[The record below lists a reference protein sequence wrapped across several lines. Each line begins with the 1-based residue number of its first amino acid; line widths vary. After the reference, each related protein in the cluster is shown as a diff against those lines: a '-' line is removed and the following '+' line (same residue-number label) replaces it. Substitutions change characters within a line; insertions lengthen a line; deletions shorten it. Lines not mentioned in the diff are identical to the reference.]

1 MQNNEKKQEFKGG
14 MLLYPRKYYINDSN
28 EDLSYCYGVNEY
40 GKEVIFFLNPV
51 EQAREAARASDTGQT
66 VPNFEEFSD
75 EDRRATK
82 PCNANEEN
90 CPKTPY
96 GILMMEQV
104 APKEEHGLSETH
116 PNIPV
121 YEAKWA
127 SILREGDYMELPPI
141 GFGYMEIGYHPKV
154 NGEVDDL
161 RLQYQDVEAQL
172 KQGVISEV
180 DAEERKE
187 HLYLQ
192 ITQKRQKWFIGVV
205 VKHKMQKTMQQN
217 TREEITAYL
226 GSYLTKFTEQGLY
239 GGAMIRVRK
248 GDVVDST
255 LSCYCNMS
263 FDYKQKCVRNVSD
276 VINDW
281 FKFNGNRI
289 LKAAQR
295 DSNIFID
302 IIPTQRV
309 NFAKMSTD
317 KYAKDLGSL
326 GSKIM
331 KTYVDRKAHFN
342 PNVDFFKEKVFLL
355 SKIGVR
361 LAKAK
366 KGESKGNLLG
376 STIHSFS
383 PPMGNIFS
391 VDETGAMKY
400 KMDFAQNDNA
410 QTEQQGQY
418 QAPQP
423 A

>member
-1 MQNNEKKQEFKGG
+1 MQKNEKKQEFKGG
-14 MLLYPRKYYINDSN
+14 MLLYPKKYFIEDSN

-40 GKEVIFFLNPV
+40 GKEVIFYLNPT
-51 EQAREAARASDTGQT
+51 EQARESARASSTGQT
-66 VPNFEEFSD
+66 IPNFEEFSD

-82 PCNANEEN
+82 PCNANEAN

-104 APKEEHGLSETH
+104 SPKEEHPLANAY
-116 PNIPV
+116 PNVPV

-127 SILREGDYMELPPI
+127 SILREGDYMEVPPI

-161 RLQYQDVEAQL
+161 RLQYQEVERQL
-172 KQGVISEV
+172 KAGMISEV
-180 DAEERKE
+180 DAEEKKE
-187 HLYLQ
+187 SLYVQ
-192 ITQKRQKWFIGVV
+192 ITARRQKWFVGVV
-205 VKHKMQKTMQQN
+205 VKHKLQATMQHK
-217 TREEITAYL
+217 TKEEITSYL
-226 GSYLTKFTEQGLY
+226 GSYLTKYTSQGIY

-248 GDVVDST
+248 NDVVDSN

-263 FDYKQKCVRNVSD
+263 YDYRNKCVKDINS

-289 LKAAQR
+289 LKAAHNNP
-295 DSNIFID
+295 DIYID
-302 IIPTQRV
+302 IIPTQRI

-317 KYAKDLGSL
+317 KYSKDLASM

-331 KTYVDRKAHFN
+331 KTYVDKKVHFN
-342 PNVDFFKEKVFLL
+342 PDVNFFKDKVFLL
-355 SKIGVR
+355 SKIGIR

-383 PPMGNIFS
+383 SPMGNIFS
-391 VDETGAMKY
+391 VDSSGEMKY
-400 KMDFAQNDNA
+400 KMDFSERQDSVQHQK
-410 QTEQQGQY
+410 QT
-418 QAPQP
+418 A
-423 A
+423 